1 MKTLKCFQQEGDAY
15 RNDNVGEPEFKTIE
29 FDKLKLINTSTKTHY
44 STIKHAATAQHISK
58 TSE

>member
-15 RNDNVGEPEFKTIE
+15 SNDNAGEPKFKIME
-29 FDKLKLINTSTKTHY
+29 FDKLLLINTSTKTHY

-58 TSE
+58 ISE